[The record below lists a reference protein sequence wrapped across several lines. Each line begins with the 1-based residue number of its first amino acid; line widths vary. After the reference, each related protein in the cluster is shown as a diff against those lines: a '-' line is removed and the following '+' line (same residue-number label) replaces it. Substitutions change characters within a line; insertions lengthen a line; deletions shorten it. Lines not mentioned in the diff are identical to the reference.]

1 MNNKSVIVFLLV
13 WGLTWGLLS
22 VAGVW
27 LKAPGEPVKSEL
39 VNVDATPE
47 MIALAETEYDA
58 AEAFYADYETTSMLL
73 KLVASFVGV
82 VLFFCGTVVDDD
94 VMIVANGFLAF
105 GTIASNDVVAVTATH
120 VGMLPI
126 LICLLLIGGGVYL
139 YRNRD
144 SDTQENPVA
153 PTSQAPQSTIT
164 NFTDLPSAS
173 TLTDEQLEQ
182 CLSIIRQALSARP
195 VGEIRS
201 ETNIA
206 DTQRTDKVSTP
217 SRNTQLS
224 EGEARQLN
232 RLSALRMPRNIE
244 LDE

>member
-1 MNNKSVIVFLLV
+1 MNNKSVIIFLLV

-39 VNVDATPE
+39 VSVDATPE

-58 AEAFYADYETTSMLL
+58 AEAFYADYEKTRIFLL
-73 KLVASFVGV
+73 LIA
-82 VLFFCGTVVDDD
+82 LFFGVALLNHGSIEDDNLLFASGP
-94 VMIVANGFLAF
+94 IAGF
-105 GTIASNDVVAVTATH
+105 TIAFNDVVAVTATH
-120 VGMLPI
+120 VGMLPTFT
-126 LICLLLIGGGVYL
+126 CFLLIGGGIYL